1 MAKTSVD
8 VTAVVLTV
16 LCLCY
21 LANADG
27 QKIGKFFIEGKV
39 YCDPCRVQFQTRIS
53 EPIDGATVELA
64 CKSRIN
70 STVFNTIQAKTN
82 KDGLYTLLVDEDY
95 ADEICEVKTV
105 SSPRADCNEHFDD
118 FEKARVL
125 ITYNNGVASNVRY
138 ANPLGF
144 MKKEAVPECEQV
156 LKELFPEEQTDE
168 Q

>member
-1 MAKTSVD
+1 MAQTLG

-16 LCLCY
+16 FCLCS

-27 QKIGKFFIEGKV
+27 GRISEILVQGKV

-53 EPIDGATVELA
+53 EPIEGATVALQ
-64 CKSRIN
+64 CRSRIN
-70 STVFNTIQAKTN
+70 STVLYTVERKTG
-82 KDGLYTLLVDEDY
+82 KDGLYTIPVDEDY
-95 ADEICEVKTV
+95 AEEICEVKTV
-105 SSPRADCNEHFDD
+105 SSPRADCNDRFDK

-125 ITYNNGVASNVRY
+125 ITYNNGVASTARY

-144 MKKEAVPECEQV
+144 MKKEAVLECEKV

-168 Q
+168 